1 MATQKDE
8 KLQIVA
14 FSTNDTVQ
22 TPNDIINIFL
32 GQQNHKIL
40 KKSKFAIAFSTMLK
54 NQSKETRIMICSVL
68 NLSKEYT
75 GITDVNCYLLFI
87 DLEKKDSLD
96 KLKDIIN
103 YAKDNCRLSKKIFVL
118 GMISG
123 NEEEEVQVAKLDIT
137 KILDA
142 LNANEFDFVSV
153 AARWKT
159 LSDFQKALVW
169 MWYRAY
175 PTDEYYCYACK
186 QAQTADEIPA
196 RLRDEILLISN
207 RSEKWIQ
214 ERMAAVRA
222 VGFTSFDDGYFALLD
237 KIPLPETRLQLLTY
251 QTHEEKTY
259 AVKVISGMLRSGA
272 EPDAIGELI
281 ADDYPAMSAYLRD
294 KTNCDTDVDDY
305 MAWYRRNKIINRY
318 PGEYGSEIS
327 FDRFDTRTMLML
339 GAAVTATRMVSIP
352 TSV

>member
-14 FSTNDTVQ
+14 FSTNDTAQ

-142 LNANEFDFVSV
+142 LNAKYEYKEINLSKMKQIADILLEVFDYCTKHSIDEEEEFD
-153 AARWKT
+153 K
-159 LSDFQKALVW
+159 DGN
-169 MWYRAY
+169 
-175 PTDEYYCYACK
+175 
-186 QAQTADEIPA
+186 QAK
-196 RLRDEILLISN
+196 S
-207 RSEKWIQ
+207 
-214 ERMAAVRA
+214 
-222 VGFTSFDDGYFALLD
+222 
-237 KIPLPETRLQLLTY
+237 
-251 QTHEEKTY
+251 
-259 AVKVISGMLRSGA
+259 
-272 EPDAIGELI
+272 
-281 ADDYPAMSAYLRD
+281 
-294 KTNCDTDVDDY
+294 C
-305 MAWYRRNKIINRY
+305 II
-318 PGEYGSEIS
+318 
-327 FDRFDTRTMLML
+327 F
-339 GAAVTATRMVSIP
+339 
-352 TSV
+352 

>member
-103 YAKDNCRLSKKIFVL
+103 YARDNCRTTKRVYVL

-142 LNANEFDFVSV
+142 LNAKYEYKEIN
-153 AARWKT
+153 
-159 LSDFQKALVW
+159 LSK
-169 MWYRAY
+169 M
-175 PTDEYYCYACK
+175 K
-186 QAQTADEIPA
+186 QISD
-196 RLRDEILLISN
+196 ILLEIFDYCSQHSIDEDEEIDKEGDQG
-207 RSEKWIQ
+207 RSCMI
-214 ERMAAVRA
+214 
-222 VGFTSFDDGYFALLD
+222 F
-237 KIPLPETRLQLLTY
+237 
-251 QTHEEKTY
+251 
-259 AVKVISGMLRSGA
+259 
-272 EPDAIGELI
+272 
-281 ADDYPAMSAYLRD
+281 
-294 KTNCDTDVDDY
+294 
-305 MAWYRRNKIINRY
+305 
-318 PGEYGSEIS
+318 
-327 FDRFDTRTMLML
+327 
-339 GAAVTATRMVSIP
+339 
-352 TSV
+352 